1 VATGSPIDTGSV
13 GAKNFS
19 VTGTDVA
26 GNPTVATN
34 NYTVAAAGPNVLL
47 EDNFDRAN
55 DPVVGEN
62 WVEAEQA
69 GATVSIGSDQLFFDA
84 TSNTNDRPV
93 VSRTFTPVS
102 TGTLHWDFDF
112 NWTKIG
118 ADPDS
123 EVWMQLGDST
133 QMLDTLVNPHAGVGV
148 NLRWGANG
156 LFPQRLVARQNGG
169 GPGVQPL
176 VDLLSGTR
184 QVSVNVDLAT
194 GTYSVAIDG
203 TQVGTGL
210 AFDDSANVTTL
221 DTVRFLTNNMLAASF
236 SGRTFDNV
244 IISGGSGGPGDTTAP
259 VVTITTPADG
269 ASFSLNQVVLADFSC
284 TDEAGG
290 SGIASCVGDV
300 ATGSPIDTGSVGA
313 KNFSVTGTDVAGNP
327 TVATNNYTVAAAGPT
342 VLLEDNFDRPASG
355 LVGENWVEAEQA
367 GATVSI
373 GSDQLFFDATSN
385 TNDRPVVSRTFTPV
399 STGTLFWEFDLNWT
413 KIGADTDYELWMQ
426 LGDSTQ
432 MLDTLSNPNTGVG
445 VDLRWGNNGG
455 FQQRLV
461 ARQNGGG
468 AGVQPLDDAFSG
480 TRHLTVTVDL
490 ATGTYSLNIDGAVV
504 GSNLAFDDSANVT
517 TLDTVRFLTNNM
529 LVTSFSGR
537 TFDNVVVSAE

>member
-1 VATGSPIDTGSV
+1 
-13 GAKNFS
+13 
-19 VTGTDVA
+19 
-26 GNPTVATN
+26 
-34 NYTVAAAGPNVLL
+34 
-47 EDNFDRAN
+47 
-55 DPVVGEN
+55 
-62 WVEAEQA
+62 
-69 GATVSIGSDQLFFDA
+69 
-84 TSNTNDRPV
+84 
-93 VSRTFTPVS
+93 
-102 TGTLHWDFDF
+102 
-112 NWTKIG
+112 
-118 ADPDS
+118 
-123 EVWMQLGDST
+123 
-133 QMLDTLVNPHAGVGV
+133 
-148 NLRWGANG
+148 
-156 LFPQRLVARQNGG
+156 
-169 GPGVQPL
+169 
-176 VDLLSGTR
+176 
-184 QVSVNVDLAT
+184 
-194 GTYSVAIDG
+194 
-203 TQVGTGL
+203 
-210 AFDDSANVTTL
+210 
-221 DTVRFLTNNMLAASF
+221 
-236 SGRTFDNV
+236 
-244 IISGGSGGPGDTTAP
+244 
-259 VVTITTPADG
+259 
-269 ASFSLNQVVLADFSC
+269 
-284 TDEAGG
+284 
-290 SGIASCVGDV
+290 V